1 MPVIIVLFIVW
12 LLSFFLPVDKLAV
25 STTSPWWTIFTYSL
39 VHTYFLHLSV
49 NCFVFWTYYRVMR
62 KTDLKY
68 LLPACIIIPA
78 ISGLLSAKQVPTC
91 GFSAVI
97 SVMMGYFLSGCRRK
111 VFIKALCLILF
122 SYIFTG
128 LFSKG
133 VNTMIHVY
141 SFSLSYFT
149 SIIYRKICFLRQ
161 R

>member
-25 STTSPWWTIFTYSL
+25 STTYPWWTIFTYSF

-78 ISGLLSAKQVPTC
+78 ISGFLSAKQVPTC

-97 SVMMGYFLSGCRRK
+97 SVMMGYFLSGCSRK
-111 VFIKALCLILF
+111 VFIKALFLILF

-149 SIIYRKICFLRQ
+149 SIIYRKICFLHQ